1 MLKSVT
7 LGLSFAIAATIASAP
22 AHAQAQC
29 DSRDK
34 ILSTLAKK
42 YSEEPIAVGLTSK
55 GGLVEVLSTG
65 DGNTWTIIMSTPD
78 GKSCLVAAGEGW
90 REKAAV
96 ALNSDPEI

>member
-1 MLKSVT
+1 MWKSVT
-7 LGLSFAIAATIASAP
+7 LGLSLAIATTIAATP
-22 AHAQAQC
+22 ALAQSQC

-34 ILSTLAKK
+34 ILATLAKK
-42 YSEEPIAVGLTSK
+42 YSEAPVAVGLTSK

-90 REKAAV
+90 REKEAV
-96 ALNSDPEI
+96 ALNADPEV

>member
-1 MLKSVT
+1 MWKSVT
-7 LGLSFAIAATIASAP
+7 LGLSFAVAATLASTP
-22 AHAQAQC
+22 AVAQAQC

-34 ILSTLAKK
+34 ILSTLSKK

-90 REKAAV
+90 REKAAI
-96 ALNSDPEI
+96 ALSSDPEV

>member
-1 MLKSVT
+1 MWKSVT
-7 LGLSFAIAATIASAP
+7 LGLSLAIAATTAATP
-22 AHAQAQC
+22 ALAQSQC

-34 ILSTLAKK
+34 ILATLAKK
-42 YSEEPIAVGLTSK
+42 YSEAPVAVGLTSK

-65 DGNTWTIIMSTPD
+65 DGDTWTIIMSTPD

-90 REKAAV
+90 REKEAV

>member
-7 LGLSFAIAATIASAP
+7 LGLGLAIAASIASTP
-22 AHAQAQC
+22 ALAQSQC

-34 ILSTLAKK
+34 ILATLAKK
-42 YSEEPIAVGLTSK
+42 YSEAPVAVGLTSK

-90 REKAAV
+90 RDMDRV
-96 ALNSDPEI
+96 ALNSDPEA

>member
-1 MLKSVT
+1 MWKSVT
-7 LGLSFAIAATIASAP
+7 LGLGFVIVAATP
-22 AHAQAQC
+22 VFAQAQQC

-34 ILSTLAKK
+34 ILATLAAK
-42 YSEEPIAVGLTSK
+42 YSEAPVAVGLTSK

-90 REKAAV
+90 REKEAV
-96 ALNSDPEI
+96 AMNNDPEV

>member
-1 MLKSVT
+1 MWKSVT
-7 LGLSFAIAATIASAP
+7 LGMSLAVAATMAATP
-22 AHAQAQC
+22 ALAQSQC

-34 ILSTLAKK
+34 ILATLAKK
-42 YSEEPIAVGLTSK
+42 YSEAPVAVGLTSK

-90 REKAAV
+90 RDMDRV
-96 ALNSDPEI
+96 ALKSDPEA